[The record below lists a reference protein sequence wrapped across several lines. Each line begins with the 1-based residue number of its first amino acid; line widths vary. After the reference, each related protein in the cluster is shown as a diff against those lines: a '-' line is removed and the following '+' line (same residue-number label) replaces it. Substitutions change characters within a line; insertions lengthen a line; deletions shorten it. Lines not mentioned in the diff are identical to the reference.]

1 MDDRGDRGVLTL
13 SFALVFPLVVLL
25 VLLVVQVALLW
36 YSESV
41 ALAAAREGADAG
53 RAYGGTDQAAGDR
66 ASAFLA
72 PFNGVLGTPTV
83 GVRRPAGSNTI
94 VVKVEFTP
102 LFVLPWLDGLK
113 VDQQVQE
120 PIERYVGP

>member
-1 MDDRGDRGVLTL
+1 M
-13 SFALVFPLVVLL
+13 SFALVFPLIVLL

-53 RAYGGTDQAAGDR
+53 RAYGGTDQDATDR
-66 ASAFLA
+66 ANGFLA
-72 PFNGVLGTPTV
+72 PFDGLLGTPAV
-83 GVRRPAGSNTI
+83 GVQRPAGTETI
-94 VVKVEFTP
+94 VVDVKFTP
-102 LFVLPWLDGLK
+102 LFVMPWLDGLT
-113 VDQQVQE
+113 VDQRVQE